1 MYHPFSPHFC
11 CSLQCYLSLSQAQY
25 VAKHIFSID
34 DVIGDFDGT
43 TYADDKTIMCGL
55 TGSPPCPEG
64 IMPINEDGTLLYPIA
79 SEFGFEVAD
88 FLGAEEKERIGDGSD
103 SYTEG
108 FAGNIMESDQQVGLR
123 ISNVET
129 DLYKTPARYG
139 PWCRYVYELT
149 HLLIDNH
156 SVYIFSNTIP
166 LFLLVAW
173 VALRLSA
180 ALSE

>member
-1 MYHPFSPHFC
+1 
-11 CSLQCYLSLSQAQY
+11 
-25 VAKHIFSID
+25 
-34 DVIGDFDGT
+34 
-43 TYADDKTIMCGL
+43 
-55 TGSPPCPEG
+55 
-64 IMPINEDGTLLYPIA
+64 MPINEDGTQLYPIA

-88 FLGAEEKERIGDGSD
+88 FLGAEAKERIGDGVSD

-108 FAGNIMESDQQVGLR
+108 FAGNIMESGLQVGLR
-123 ISNVET
+123 ISNVDT

-156 SVYIFSNTIP
+156 SVYIFSNSIT